1 MRYRSAILALLVIV
15 LGALPAAADEIR
27 GIIVRVDLER
37 HEVQIEGRGIGKRGL
52 AMTLNIGKDTQIFF
66 GREMGEPSDL
76 VPGKRVRV
84 VVDGP
89 RAVSVQVLGLRRPRA
104 EVRPGGGEPK
114 PAPTPAPTPDANT
127 VTGMLRR
134 VSYAEREVV
143 VIGPGAQGPET
154 ETIVSVPKDVRVIQN
169 GKPIAFDDL
178 KDGQAA
184 SIQTEKRDGK
194 LLAKSIQVGAGVAAV
209 APAMPEPGT
218 RLARLRRLL
227 QIVDRILEMAEGMGE
242 ETPRPKDPPK

>member
-1 MRYRSAILALLVIV
+1 MRYRSAILALLVLV

-27 GIIVRVDLER
+27 GILVRVDLER

-52 AMTLNIGKDTQIFF
+52 AMTFNIGKDTQIFF

-104 EVRPGGGEPK
+104 EVRPGGGEP
-114 PAPTPAPTPDANT
+114 TPAPMPEANT

-143 VIGPGAQGPET
+143 VIGPGAKGPET

-194 LLAKSIQVGAGVAAV
+194 LLAKSIQVGTGVTAV

-218 RLARLRRLL
+218 RLARLRRVL
-227 QIVDRILEMAEGMGE
+227 QMVDRILEMAEGMGE
-242 ETPRPKDPPK
+242 EPPRPKEPPK

>member
-104 EVRPGGGEPK
+104 EVRPGGGEP
-114 PAPTPAPTPDANT
+114 APVPKPDANT

-143 VIGPGAQGPET
+143 VIGPGAKGPET
-154 ETIVSVPKDVRVIQN
+154 ETIISVPKDVRVTKE
-169 GKPIAFDDL
+169 GKPIAFEDL
-178 KDGQAA
+178 KDNQPA

-194 LLAKSIQVGAGVAAV
+194 LLAKSIQVGQGTAAM
-209 APAMPEPGT
+209 APPAPEPRT

-227 QIVDRILEMAEGMGE
+227 QIADRILEMAEENQEQM
-242 ETPRPKDPPK
+242 PPPEKPSK

>member
-1 MRYRSAILALLVIV
+1 MRYRSVILALLFV
-15 LGALPAAADEIR
+15 LGALPAAADEVR
-27 GIIVRVDLER
+27 GIIVRVDLDR
-37 HEVQIEGRGIGKRGL
+37 CEVQIEGRGIGKRGL
-52 AMTLNIGKDTQIFF
+52 GMTFNIGKDTQILF

-84 VVDGP
+84 VLDGP
-89 RAVSVQVLGLRRPRA
+89 RAVTVQVSGLRRTRSNDVKP
-104 EVRPGGGEPK
+104 PGPV
-114 PAPTPAPTPDANT
+114 PAPGPKDDANS

-143 VIGPGAQGPET
+143 VIGPGSQGPET
-154 ETIVSVPKDVRVIQN
+154 ETIVSVPKDARVLKD

-178 KDGQAA
+178 KDGQPAT
-184 SIQTEKRDGK
+184 IQTEKRDGK

-209 APAMPEPGT
+209 APAMPEPRT

-227 QIVDRILEMAEGMGE
+227 QIADRILEMAEGMGE
-242 ETPRPKDPPK
+242 DTPRPKDPPK

>member
-1 MRYRSAILALLVIV
+1 MRYRSVILALLVVV
-15 LGALPAAADEIR
+15 LGALPAAADEVR
-27 GIIVRVDLER
+27 GIIVRVDLDR

-52 AMTLNIGKDTQIFF
+52 AMTFNIGKDTQIYF

-89 RAVSVQVLGLRRPRA
+89 RAVSVQVFGLRRPRG
-104 EVRPGGGEPK
+104 EVRPGGGD
-114 PAPTPAPTPDANT
+114 PTPAPKPDANT

-154 ETIVSVPKDVRVIQN
+154 ETIVSVPKDVRVVQD

-178 KDGQAA
+178 KDGQLA

-194 LLAKSIQVGAGVAAV
+194 LLAKSIQVGTGVAAV

-227 QIVDRILEMAEGMGE
+227 QIADRILEMAEGMGE

>member
-1 MRYRSAILALLVIV
+1 MRYRSAILALLVLV
-15 LGALPAAADEIR
+15 LGALPAVADEVR
-27 GIIVRVDLER
+27 GVIVRVDLDR
-37 HEVQIEGRGIGKRGL
+37 CEVQIEGRGIGKRGL
-52 AMTLNIGKDTQIFF
+52 AMTFNLGKDTQILF

-84 VVDGP
+84 VLDGP
-89 RAVSVQVLGLRRPRA
+89 RAVSVQVSGLRRARGSD
-104 EVRPGGGEPK
+104 VKPGGPV
-114 PAPTPAPTPDANT
+114 PAPGPKDDANT
-127 VTGMLRR
+127 LTGMLRR

-143 VIGPGAQGPET
+143 VIGPGSQGPET
-154 ETIVSVPKDVRVIQN
+154 ETIVSVPKDARVLQD

-184 SIQTEKRDGK
+184 TIQTEKRDGK

-227 QIVDRILEMAEGMGE
+227 QIADRILEMAEGMGE
-242 ETPRPKDPPK
+242 DRPRPKDPPK

>member
-1 MRYRSAILALLVIV
+1 MRYRSVILALLVLV
-15 LGALPAAADEIR
+15 LGALPAAADEVR
-27 GIIVRVDLER
+27 GIIVRVDLDR

-52 AMTLNIGKDTQIFF
+52 AMTFNIGKDTQIYF

-89 RAVSVQVLGLRRPRA
+89 RAVSVQVLGLRRPRG
-104 EVRPGGGEPK
+104 EVRPGGGD
-114 PAPTPAPTPDANT
+114 PTPAPKPDANT

-154 ETIVSVPKDVRVIQN
+154 ETIVSVPKDVRVVKD

-178 KDGQAA
+178 KDGQPA

-194 LLAKSIQVGAGVAAV
+194 LLAKSIQVGTGVAAV

-227 QIVDRILEMAEGMGE
+227 QIADRILEMAEGMSE
-242 ETPRPKDPPK
+242 ESPRPKDPPK